1 MLGKIY
7 SLLFVLL
14 IFSLLWF
21 QRRYLS
27 VSTKEFTAQLTS
39 GNSILPVLSAQN
51 YKSIS
56 FEDGIVKS
64 SFLGQNLI
72 YYSNS
77 HFEAKG
83 NLMYEESPSSHTRF
97 SLQNNFVLKTES
109 AFGEFV
115 GNSSRLNAS
124 FLKKNKLKRVYF
136 PELVNFSF
144 QNNKGQSRHVE
155 LDVNKNILQSKD
167 FIEAHGPD
175 GDIHGVGFSYSISQG
190 DFILNSKVHGQ
201 INPNQLTQ
209 K

>member
-14 IFSLLWF
+14 IILLLLF
-21 QRRYLS
+21 QWRYLS
-27 VSTKEFTAQLTS
+27 VSTKEFNAQLTS
-39 GNSILPVLSAQN
+39 VNSILPVLSAQN

-56 FEDGIVKS
+56 YQDGIAQS
-64 SFLGQNLI
+64 SFLGQNLV

-83 NLMYEESPSSHTRF
+83 NLMYEESQSSHAHF
-97 SLQNNFVLKTES
+97 SLQNNFILNTEN

-115 GNSSRLNAS
+115 GDSSHLNAS

-144 QNNKGQSRHVE
+144 QNNKGQSQHVE

-175 GDIHGVGFSYSISQG
+175 GNIHGVGFSYFISKG